1 MRDFDIVEHLAGKVK
16 DSTYFHFPWGNW
28 YIPEFLSNSFADGG
42 LGITKYVIL
51 QMMVGALL
59 IAIFVPLAVRIRGGQ
74 PAKGRFW
81 NMFEVILVYLKTSVI
96 EPAIGSKKDAAPYVP
111 YLWTLFFFILFCN
124 LLGMVP
130 WMGTATGAITVTAT
144 LAALTLLIVTLT
156 GMFRHGPVG
165 FWIGMVPHIEGK
177 VGPINLALVLSPF
190 LFVLE
195 IFSFFL
201 KHCTLCIRLMATMF
215 GGHLM
220 LGVFFGFIPMAA
232 GAAVYVFLPVA
243 FLALFGALAVSFLE
257 LLIACL
263 QAYVFT
269 FLTAIYIGMAINHH

>member
-1 MRDFDIVEHLAGKVK
+1 MKEFNIVEKLAGHVK
-16 DSTYFHFPWGNW
+16 DGTEFHFPWPLGHVE
-28 YIPEFLSNSFADGG
+28 IPAFLVD
-42 LGITKYVIL
+42 LGITKYIVI
-51 QMMVGALL
+51 QMMVAALMV
-59 IAIFVPLAVRIRGGQ
+59 AIFVPMAAKLRGGQ

-81 NMFEVILVYLKTSVI
+81 NMFEAILVYLKDSVI
-96 EPAIGSKKDAAPYVP
+96 VPAIGSPKNAAPYIP

-124 LLGMVP
+124 LIGMVP
-130 WMGTATGAITVTAT
+130 WMGTPTSAITVTAT
-144 LAALTLLIVTLT
+144 LAVCTLIIVTAT
-156 GMFRHGPVG
+156 GMFRHGVVG
-165 FWIGMVPHIEGK
+165 FWTGMVPHIEGK
-177 VGPINLALVLSPF
+177 MGPINLATVLSPF

-220 LGVFFGFIPMAA
+220 LAVFFAFIPMAA
-232 GAAVYVFLPVA
+232 GSVYAVYLFLPVTVMSL
-243 FLALFGALAVSFLE
+243 LAALAVSFLE

-269 FLTAIYIGMAINHH
+269 FLTAIYIGMAIHQH